1 MNRLPNRI
9 KEKVD
14 NEKIW
19 KDELKEKIKELYYE
33 AEKYDSILHNKL
45 EILINQ
51 IDDLISLKNTE
62 MDYVDPAALK
72 IEINKK
78 NKIFYDEFESKKELV
93 KNLIIEIVTVISMKS
108 YNVTHIKN
116 APEEFKKQVAS
127 IIMPLDSFFETVS
140 YMKKEYVED
149 KMPEGLPKD
158 NPSDVKRQ
166 YESEFKMNKKE

>member
-33 AEKYDSILHNKL
+33 SEKYDSILHSKL

-51 IDDLISLKNTE
+51 VDDLISLKNTE
-62 MDYVDPAALK
+62 MDYIDPIALK
-72 IEINKK
+72 IKTDKK
-78 NKIFYDEFESKKELV
+78 NKIFYDEFEDKKKIV
-93 KNLIIEIVTVISMKS
+93 KNLIVEIVTVISMKS
-108 YNVTHIKN
+108 YNVTHIKE
-116 APEEFKKQVAS
+116 APEEFKKQVAD
-127 IIMPLDSFFETVS
+127 IIMPLDSFFEIIS

-149 KMPEGLPKD
+149 EIPEGLEKD
-158 NPSDVKRQ
+158 DISDVKRQ
-166 YESEFKMNKKE
+166 FENEFKINKRE